1 MQARGPS
8 ERRQDMKVKVGNK
21 IYDSNNEPVMVI
33 LSKGEKEQISNMHP
47 DTTKYCV
54 YPNIDKWTK
63 DDYKAIK
70 QWMSG
75 FKIIGEEG
83 NNEREG
89 QE

>member
-1 MQARGPS
+1 
-8 ERRQDMKVKVGNK
+8 MKVKIGKK
-21 IYDSNNEPVMVI
+21 IYDSNNEPIMVI

-75 FKIIGEEG
+75 FKIIGKEAK
-83 NNEREG
+83 
-89 QE
+89 